1 MHERGGGGGAPP
13 GAGGGRGG
21 RGGGWGGGGGGGGGH
36 AEAPGE
42 PEALAV
48 RSMGWVAAW
57 RAVGLE
63 ASAECA
69 IHTIMLYA
77 TKR

>member
-1 MHERGGGGGAPP
+1 MHER
-13 GAGGGRGG
+13 
-21 RGGGWGGGGGGGGGH
+21 GGGGGGH